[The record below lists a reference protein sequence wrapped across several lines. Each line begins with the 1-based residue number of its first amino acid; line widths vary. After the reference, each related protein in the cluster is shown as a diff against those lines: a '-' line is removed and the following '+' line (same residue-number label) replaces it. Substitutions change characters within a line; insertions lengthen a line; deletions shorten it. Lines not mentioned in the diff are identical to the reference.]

1 LTSLYIVW
9 LSQRQVFSNITLHV
23 YSYHLSETSRNP
35 PLSVTN
41 SIGCSRW
48 IEGITSLLSDGC
60 IKSYDEYLSC
70 CYSWGEVTG
79 KIRRKISV

>member
-1 LTSLYIVW
+1 MVLLQRPKIFPKVGVVEW
-9 LSQRQVFSNITLHV
+9 LSAILTDQVTFAMSRVTL
-23 YSYHLSETSRNP
+23 
-35 PLSVTN
+35 VTN

-70 CYSWGEVTG
+70 CYSWGVVTG

>member
-1 LTSLYIVW
+1 MVLLQRPKIFPKVDVVEW
-9 LSQRQVFSNITLHV
+9 LSAILTDQVTFAMSRVTL
-23 YSYHLSETSRNP
+23 
-35 PLSVTN
+35 VTN